1 LFNKKEECVFYSKTP
16 GVKTDRDE
24 WAYHASKEK
33 LIERIK
39 NTIDFY
45 NSEVERLQNYILQ
58 NHIKK
63 SDINIDNF
71 VNYDTDKIKWS
82 RDLKKKV
89 LSGKKTIFNESN
101 IVLGLFRPFTTKY
114 LYYDNI
120 ITDLPSN
127 IGSLVTKNVL
137 VGRPS
142 NVGELMQIEN
152 QFIAINGLG
161 SQRPFGC
168 YITNLHPDHNITA
181 PSQIFPLYYLKND
194 KQELNITNWVL
205 EHIKN
210 LTGFENPQGLT
221 KEQIFYYVYGILHH
235 EHFRTTY
242 SELLKS
248 SEPKIPLILDK
259 FYEISEIGSKLA
271 KTHLNFNSAKEF
283 KLKIIENK
291 GIEKH
296 YNIEKLVIS
305 KKDGTLIYNDCFSAI
320 LPDNIHDYKICGR
333 SPIQWFCD
341 QYSNLELK
349 NDEYIKLLKKL
360 VTVSLE
366 TIEYIKTLNNI
377 NIDK

>member
-1 LFNKKEECVFYSKTP
+1 LQYNNFIPLFNKEGDCIFSSKTP
-16 GVKTDRDE
+16 GIKTDRDE

-33 LIERIK
+33 LIEQIK
-39 NTIDFY
+39 STIDFY
-45 NSEVERLQNYILQ
+45 NSEVERLQNHILQ

-71 VNYDTDKIKWS
+71 VNYYTDKIKWS

-89 LSGKKTIFNESN
+89 LSGKKTTFTENK

-114 LYYDNI
+114 LYYDNF

-127 IGSLVTKNVL
+127 
-137 VGRPS
+137 
-142 NVGELMQIEN
+142 VGELIQFEN

-168 YITNLHPDHNITA
+168 YITDLHPDHNITA
-181 PSQIFPLYYLKND
+181 PSQIFSLYYYKNT
-194 KQELNITNWVL
+194 KKEFNITNW
-205 EHIKN
+205 I
-210 LTGFENPQGLT
+210 LTKVQTETNDNKIT

-235 EHFRTTY
+235 EHYRKTY
-242 SELLKS
+242 AELLKS
-248 SEPKIPLILDK
+248 SEPKIPLITEK
-259 FYEISEIGSKLA
+259 FHEISEIGNQLA
-271 KTHLNFNSAKEF
+271 KIHLNFNSAKEF

-291 GIEKH
+291 AIEKH
-296 YNIEKLVIS
+296 YNIEKIVIS

-360 VTVSLE
+360 VTISLE

-377 NIDK
+377 DINK